1 MSHCPATKEL
11 GVHKELEW
19 DRSGAAD
26 PNWPQEWPIPCDYML
41 CNVTGG
47 KKEEEVGVWSVCL
60 PKKPLGV
67 LSPAFLRVAEHLSA
81 EREALN

>member
-1 MSHCPATKEL
+1 MHKEL
-11 GVHKELEW
+11 GW

-26 PNWPQEWPIPCDYML
+26 PNWPQECPIPHGYML
-41 CNVTGG
+41 YNVNGG

-67 LSPAFLRVAEHLSA
+67 LSPAFLRVVEHLSA